1 MSGLRSGRPSSSLS
15 RWWACSQ
22 RLVVVRLIVFVL
34 ARSAALA
41 DQPGLFAWHVLHLS
55 WMRCGDPSAFRTRLA
70 AKEASQ
76 RSLGF
81 LTPADASPLR
91 LGEHGFRGC
100 GKLVG
105 NRAPAGAPAPRNWKH
120 ELDVARIDF
129 LLLGNPD
136 CPLQAAR
143 IEPLAERART
153 RVRADG
159 PACVFCSAPRVHLW
173 GTPRSEHFLRP
184 LWVDIEVGER

>member
-1 MSGLRSGRPSSSLS
+1 
-15 RWWACSQ
+15 
-22 RLVVVRLIVFVL
+22 LIVFVL

-91 LGEHGFRGC
+91 IGEHGFRGC

-105 NRAPAGAPAPRNWKH
+105 NRAPAGAPEPRIWKST
-120 ELDVARIDF
+120 RSY
-129 LLLGNPD
+129 GT
-136 CPLQAAR
+136 LQ
-143 IEPLAERART
+143 T
-153 RVRADG
+153 K
-159 PACVFCSAPRVHLW
+159 
-173 GTPRSEHFLRP
+173 LR
-184 LWVDIEVGER
+184 